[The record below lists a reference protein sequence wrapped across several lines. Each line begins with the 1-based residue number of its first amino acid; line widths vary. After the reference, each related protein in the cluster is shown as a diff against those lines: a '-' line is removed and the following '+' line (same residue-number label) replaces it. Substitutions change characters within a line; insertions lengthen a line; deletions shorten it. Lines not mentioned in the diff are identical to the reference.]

1 MSEPRLLARN
11 DIRQYEDLAD
21 QWWEPSGPFAALH
34 WIAASRGELIPPAPP
49 GGGSLL
55 DVACGGG
62 LLAPLVPSGYRHI
75 GVDLLASALLQ
86 AAEHG
91 VQPLVANAAALPF
104 ADAVFDVV
112 VAGEILE
119 HLDDPDTAVAEICRV
134 TRPGG
139 WIVIDTIADT
149 RWAGFALV
157 TVGERM
163 PGGPPPR
170 CHDQELFVDPDRLR
184 ERFAAGGVEMRLH
197 GLVPA
202 PIQYLRFV
210 ATGQG
215 RVRMRRTRSLSALY
229 AGLGRKRPYS
239 PAVGDAIDARSN
251 GNGAGTEARSW

>member
-1 MSEPRLLARN
+1 VSEPRSLARN
-11 DIRQYEDLAD
+11 DIRQYEDLAE

-34 WIAASRGELIPPAPP
+34 WIAASRAELIPPAPS
-49 GGGSLL
+49 GGGLLL

-62 LLAPLVPSGYRHI
+62 LLAPLIAPDYRHV
-75 GVDLLASALLQ
+75 GVDLVPSALVQ

-91 VQPLVANAAALPF
+91 VQPLVSDAAALPF
-104 ADAVFDVV
+104 ADAAFDVV

-157 TVGERM
+157 TIAERL

-170 CHDQELFVDPDRLR
+170 CHDRERFVDPDRLR
-184 ERFAAGGVEMRLH
+184 ARFDAGGVEMRLH

-202 PIQYLRFV
+202 PFQYLRFV
-210 ATGQG
+210 ATGKG

-229 AGLGRKRPYS
+229 AGLGQKRPA
-239 PAVGDAIDARSN
+239 PHAVERAISN
-251 GNGAGTEARSW
+251 GNGTEARSW

>member
-1 MSEPRLLARN
+1 MSEPRSLAPN

-21 QWWEPSGPFAALH
+21 HWWEPNGPFAALH
-34 WIAASRGELIPPAPP
+34 WIAEARAELVPPAPA
-49 GGGSLL
+49 GGGLLL

-62 LLAPLVPSGYRHI
+62 LLAPHIVSGYRHI
-75 GVDLLASALLQ
+75 GVDLVASALVQ

-91 VQPLVANAAALPF
+91 VQPLVADAAVLPF

-119 HLDDPDTAVAEICRV
+119 HLDEPDSAVAEICRV

-170 CHDQELFVDPDRLR
+170 CHDRERFVDPDRLR
-184 ERFAAGGVEMRLH
+184 ARFEAGGVEMRLH

-202 PIQYLRFV
+202 PIEYLRFV
-210 ATGQG
+210 ATRKG

-229 AGLGRKRPYS
+229 AGLGRKRPAPYT
-239 PAVGDAIDARSN
+239 VGGASSN
-251 GNGAGTEARSW
+251 GNGTEARSW

>member
-1 MSEPRLLARN
+1 VSEPRSLARN

-34 WIAASRGELIPPAPP
+34 WIAEARAGLIPPAPP
-49 GGGSLL
+49 GGGLLL

-62 LLAPLVPSGYRHI
+62 LLAPLIASGYRHI
-75 GVDLLASALLQ
+75 GVDLVASALVQ
-86 AAEHG
+86 AARHG
-91 VQPLVANAAALPF
+91 VQPLVADAGVLPF

-112 VAGEILE
+112 VAWEILA
-119 HLDDPDTAVAEICRV
+119 HLDDPDTAIAEICRV
-134 TRPGG
+134 TRQGG

-157 TVGERM
+157 TVAERL

-170 CHDQELFVDPDRLR
+170 CHDQERFVDPERLR
-184 ERFAAGGVEMRLH
+184 ARFAAGGVEMRLH

-210 ATGQG
+210 ATGKG

-229 AGLGRKRPYS
+229 AGLGRKAPGT
-239 PAVGDAIDARSN
+239 PAVAGAIDAR
-251 GNGAGTEARSW
+251 GNGSGTEARSW